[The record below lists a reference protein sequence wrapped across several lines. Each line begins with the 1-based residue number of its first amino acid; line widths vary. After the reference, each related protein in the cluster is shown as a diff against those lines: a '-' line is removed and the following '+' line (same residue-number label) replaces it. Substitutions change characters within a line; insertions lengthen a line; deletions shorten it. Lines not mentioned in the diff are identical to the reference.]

1 MEGGERQEKRNEKRK
16 QSTDA
21 LLFGNKYMST
31 EKGSTFLELVRP
43 SFVKEVRN
51 PIKQLLL

>member
-1 MEGGERQEKRNEKRK
+1 MEGGEKQEKRKRK

-21 LLFGNKYMST
+21 LLFGNKYVST

>member
-1 MEGGERQEKRNEKRK
+1 MEGGERQEKRKKRK

-21 LLFGNKYMST
+21 LLFGNKYVST